1 MGDKCALQA
10 VVTAVKNKSD
20 GEDGGQQGVDPEAGA
35 GDIPGRGS
43 GKGCV

>member
-20 GEDGGQQGVDPEAGA
+20 GEDPEAGA